1 LICEIN
7 GNCIFNKYGK
17 IAIEEFINNAKKY
30 YILESS
36 EKIKETRDV
45 QMSQQMLVCI
55 RNSISDECAL

>member
-7 GNCIFNKYGK
+7 GNCIFNKYEK
-17 IAIEEFINNAKKY
+17 IAIEECINNAKKY